1 MAFATGLNSFAAYA
15 TVNWQASFFIRSHG
29 MTTGELGTWLAVSS
43 GLLGAI
49 GVFGGGVLADKLAPR
64 DKRWYMWLP
73 ALVGFISLPFF
84 IFSFLASN
92 QYLALTLGFVPG
104 LLFNVY
110 LGNTI
115 ATTHALV
122 GTRMRATASAI
133 LFFTL
138 NVIGLG
144 LGPASIGIL
153 SDYLAPTLG
162 IESLRYAIVFLLPP
176 VMAWSACHF
185 LLASRALRG
194 DLAAAPD

>member
-1 MAFATGLNSFAAYA
+1 
-15 TVNWQASFFIRSHG
+15 
-29 MTTGELGTWLAVSS
+29 VSS

-49 GVFGGGVLADKLAPR
+49 GVFGGGILADRLAPR

-73 ALVGFISLPFF
+73 ALAGFISLPFF
-84 IFSFLASN
+84 VFSYLAPN

-110 LGNTI
+110 LGITI
-115 ATTHALV
+115 ATSHALV
-122 GTRMRATASAI
+122 GPRMRATASAI
-133 LFFTL
+133 LFFIL
-138 NVIGLG
+138 NFIGLG
-144 LGPASIGIL
+144 LGPASVGIL

-162 IESLRYAIVFLLPP
+162 IESLRYAMVFLLPP

-185 LLASRALRG
+185 LLASRALRD